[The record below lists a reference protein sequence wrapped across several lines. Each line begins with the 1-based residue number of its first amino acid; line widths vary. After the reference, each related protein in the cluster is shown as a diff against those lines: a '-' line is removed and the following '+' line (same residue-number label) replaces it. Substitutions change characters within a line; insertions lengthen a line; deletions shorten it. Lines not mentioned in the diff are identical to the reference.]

1 MERVKYFS
9 NTDISTGYNLRNPE
23 KILNDFDDS
32 KQYSVNEILEF
43 YNIILLLKKNKLSL
57 TSWNELGINRYTN
70 ICKKMESYIAKEA
83 NKVTDKNFR
92 SIYENADYEY
102 REDIFSVIEKYKIY
116 KHLDFETL
124 KELFNIDGGIPMHML
139 LKHKSIVAHW
149 DKELSACLL
158 DDPLSAE
165 ILLDKYAVKESFVEK
180 EINIP
185 TSLTLEL
192 KETIINKYIVCE
204 RANLNYINAVINM
217 KVSKE
222 FSISSQTKLNAKKQQ
237 EEMINSLFENSPG
250 FEYGC
255 GVRFIKNQKE
265 AVVYESGPPIIEIN
279 YSEDWVKDNLDSA
292 TLLNNFIYL
301 FQYCDKQFRLSM
313 VSKTNDLGLFEKHM
327 GIRVKNEYKIGTT
340 FNHMNMLTFLQLVHY
355 YDVLKNNYQIRLED
369 IIEWFFKDYL
379 LNEFNIEN
387 YIIDMPSE
395 RSTYLEKCRSI
406 AAEIETIIKSYHL
419 YNEKGK
425 IDSELLD
432 LISTPPYG
440 TIKSKLN
447 KKYIYGN
454 SETYYKLA
462 YLFFSDQCMLR
473 YSEKAK
479 KKDYQNFCS
488 RIISEKIT
496 KEDIV
501 EFENE
506 NLQWLLE
513 NEYLL
518 EDENGILEIADKEV
532 LLIIKDLFENE
543 VINYWRNEPITRNK
557 IDKMINEK
565 ILYEENTLFTKLETD
580 YFNYFLN
587 NSEFGN
593 ALALRNEYLHGGKK
607 GKDVNGDIHKNN
619 YFILLRIVILIIIK
633 INDDLCI
640 YEDNQ
645 LSGNFDS

>member
-9 NTDISTGYNLRNPE
+9 NTDMSTGYNLRNSE
-23 KILNDFDDS
+23 KILNDFDIS
-32 KQYSVNEILEF
+32 KQYNINEMLEF
-43 YNIILLLKKNKLSL
+43 YNIILLIKKNKVYLKK
-57 TSWNELGINRYTN
+57 WNKMENINYQN
-70 ICKKMESYIAKEA
+70 ICKDMESYIAKEIK
-83 NKVTDKNFR
+83 NITDYNFN
-92 SIYENADYEY
+92 SLYKKTYFEY
-102 REDIFSVIEKYKIY
+102 REDIFAVINMYKIY
-116 KHLDFETL
+116 EELKFETL
-124 KELFNIDGGIPMHML
+124 KKLFNVDGGIPINML
-139 LKHKSIVAHW
+139 LKYKNIVAYW
-149 DKELSACLL
+149 DKDFSDCLL

-165 ILLDKYAVKESFVEK
+165 ILLDKYAVQEDCIKK

-185 TSLTLEL
+185 ASLTLEQ
-192 KETIINKYIVCE
+192 KETIINDYIVSD
-204 RANLNYINAVINM
+204 RANLNYINAIINM

-222 FSISSQTKLNAKKQQ
+222 FNISSQTKLNAKKKQ
-237 EEMINSLFENSPG
+237 EELTKSLFENSSG
-250 FEYGC
+250 FKYGC
-255 GVRFIKNQKE
+255 DVSFVKNQKE
-265 AVVYESGPPIIEIN
+265 AVEYESGPPMIKVN
-279 YSEDWVKDNLDSA
+279 YSENWVKDNLDFA

-301 FQYCDKQFRLSM
+301 FEYCDKQFRLSI

-327 GIRVKNEYKIGTT
+327 GIKVKNEYKFGIA
-340 FNHMNMLTFLQLVHY
+340 FNQMNMLTHLQLYHY
-355 YDVLKNNYQIRLED
+355 YNVLKNHLIRLED

-379 LNEFNIEN
+379 LDEFKIEN

-395 RSTYLEKCRSI
+395 NSTYLEKCRSI

-419 YNEKGK
+419 YNEKGE
-425 IDSELLD
+425 IDLELLD

-440 TIKSKLN
+440 TIKSKIN

-454 SETYYKLA
+454 SETYYRLA
-462 YLFFSDQCMLR
+462 YLFFSDQCMLG

-501 EFENE
+501 AFENE

-513 NEYLL
+513 NKYLL
-518 EDENGILEIADKEV
+518 EDENGILEIADKKV

-543 VINYWRNEPITRNK
+543 VINYWRNEPIIRNK
-557 IDKMINEK
+557 IDEMINDK

-587 NSEFGN
+587 NSGFGN
-593 ALALRNEYLHGGKK
+593 ALALRNEYLHGSKK
-607 GKDVNGDIHKNN
+607 GKDVNGAIHKYN

-645 LSGNFDS
+645 LPSDFDS